1 MKNFRIIPRLEI
13 KSDFLVKGMRMEGLK
28 KIGNP
33 SEFSKNYFENLAD
46 EIFYD
51 DIVASLYNRK
61 VNINLIKEISS
72 VIQIPLTVSG
82 RIKGL
87 KDIYKI
93 FRSGGDKISMNTYAL
108 KNPKLLSE
116 SSKIFGSQSICVH
129 IQFKKMNEH
138 LYEVFSESG
147 RHRIQI
153 DLIDWVKEVQDRGAG
168 EIYLF
173 SIDND
178 GVNEEIDYFIL
189 EKVRKICRVPLIYGG
204 GIRTHSTINNLMNL
218 ELDGACISHALHYK
232 KIYIPEIKKNL
243 KNLYKNYINL

>member
-87 KDIYKI
+87 KDI
-93 FRSGGDKISMNTYAL
+93 
-108 KNPKLLSE
+108 
-116 SSKIFGSQSICVH
+116 
-129 IQFKKMNEH
+129 
-138 LYEVFSESG
+138 
-147 RHRIQI
+147 
-153 DLIDWVKEVQDRGAG
+153 
-168 EIYLF
+168 
-173 SIDND
+173 
-178 GVNEEIDYFIL
+178 
-189 EKVRKICRVPLIYGG
+189 
-204 GIRTHSTINNLMNL
+204 
-218 ELDGACISHALHYK
+218 
-232 KIYIPEIKKNL
+232 
-243 KNLYKNYINL
+243 